1 MLIAIDGPAASGKGT
16 IAKMIAAHFGLEYL
30 DTGRLYRLV
39 GFELMKN
46 KISVIAREPELASGE
61 RGNPEKQKDNNWIAS
76 KQAPRNDELRELAT
90 NIAKNL
96 DISNINNEEIETEE
110 VGKAASIVSA
120 IPEVRAALLDL
131 QRRTAKHP
139 KGAVLDGRDIG
150 TVICPN
156 ANFKFFI
163 TAKPEIRANRRY
175 LQLKSKNKDVTE
187 QQVLNDIISRDERDS
202 NRSIAPLLPAIDAI
216 SIDTSNIGIN
226 DVFERVKGVIEGN
239 V

>member
-39 GFELMKN
+39 GFELMKKN
-46 KISVIAREPELASGE
+46 GTQELRNSGNFE
-61 RGNPEKQKDNNWIAS
+61 N
-76 KQAPRNDELRELAT
+76 RNDPKLLSSQSPEFIALAI

-96 DISNINNEEIETEE
+96 DTSNINSEELETEE

-120 IPEVRAALLDL
+120 IPEVRSALLDF

-163 TAKPEIRANRRY
+163 TANPEVRANRRY

-226 DVFERVKGVIEGN
+226 DVFERVKGIIAGN
-239 V
+239 G